1 MRSGDLLNLMTIV
14 SVLYPNKPGAK
25 FDMDYYLSSHI
36 PMVERVLA
44 PAIRKVTVEKGV
56 GGAMPG
62 TDAAYLV
69 VADLHFDSPEA
80 FGAAFGPVAGQ
91 IQGDVPN
98 YTDIEPIVQV
108 NEVLK

>member
-1 MRSGDLLNLMTIV
+1 MTKV
-14 SVLYPNKPGAK
+14 CVLYANQPGAR
-25 FDMDYYLSSHI
+25 FDMDYYLTKHI

-44 PAIRKVTVEKGV
+44 PAIRKVTVEQGIG
-56 GGAMPG
+56 GGAPG
-62 TDAAYLV
+62 TEAGYRVIANLY
-69 VADLHFDSPEA
+69 FDSPEA

-98 YTDIEPIVQV
+98 YTDIVPSVQV